1 MRMTT
6 RTLSAMALM
15 TALTAF
21 GSLLRI
27 PFYPVP
33 ISLQS
38 LFPLLA
44 GALFSPRAAAGTQAA
59 YLMLGLLGLPLFSQ
73 GGGMAYLFQPT
84 FGYLL
89 AMPLTAALVAR
100 GVQSLARPPAMRSL
114 ALVMAL
120 GALFL
125 LVFGTLWLYFS
136 FAWITGRP
144 IPFFKAMG
152 AGLLLF
158 IPGECVKVAAALLV
172 ARKFQSFLR
181 S

>member
-6 RTLSAMALM
+6 RMMSAMALM
-15 TALTAF
+15 TSLTAF

-27 PFYPVP
+27 PFFPVP
-33 ISLQS
+33 LSLQS

-44 GALFSPRAAAGTQAA
+44 GALFPPRAAATTQAV

-89 AMPLTAALVAR
+89 AMPLTAALVAW
-100 GVQSLARPPAMRSL
+100 GVELMARPPALRSL
-114 ALVMAL
+114 ALVMAM
-120 GALFL
+120 GAFFL

-136 FAWITGRP
+136 FAWVTGRP
-144 IPFFKAMG
+144 ISFLKAVG
-152 AGLLLF
+152 AGMLLF

-172 ARKFQSFLR
+172 AKKFQSLLR

>member
-1 MRMTT
+1 
-6 RTLSAMALM
+6 MALM

-33 ISLQS
+33 LSLQS

-44 GALFSPRAAAGTQAA
+44 GAFFPPWAAAGTQAA
-59 YLMLGLLGLPLFSQ
+59 YLVLGLLGLPLFSQ

-100 GVQSLARPPAMRSL
+100 GLASVARPPSMRAL

-125 LVFGTLWLYFS
+125 LVFGTLWLYFL
-136 FAWITGRP
+136 FTWITGKP
-144 IPFFKAMG
+144 MPFMQAVV

-158 IPGECVKVAAALLV
+158 VPGESIKVAIALLV
-172 ARKFQSFLR
+172 IKKFKFLLR